1 MAGQMD
7 ARQFFLVISAL
18 CLFGAIV
25 SAFFAIASGIM
36 FAQGPTFLGLNVHVL
51 YLFTFG
57 AILWSIQ
64 HLRNMVDK
72 AATESAIVPKKST
85 AKRA

>member
-1 MAGQMD
+1 MD
-7 ARQFFLVISAL
+7 ARQLFLVISAL

-51 YLFTFG
+51 YLFIFG

-64 HLRNMVDK
+64 HLRNLVDK
-72 AATESAIVPKKST
+72 TTASAIVPSKG
-85 AKRA
+85 KR